1 MFGALLYAKLFSIP
15 ILVSYHTHIPQYIP
29 QYTWAGL
36 VEPMW
41 KLIRFCVRAADVTLV
56 VLQPVQGELGTCT
69 AMLVVPNAMGFHGQL
84 FTVDLAPDHPDRQLL
99 VRNSP

>member
-56 VLQPVQGELGTCT
+56 VSSQSKVHPGLLWTQPCSPCLGVIST
-69 AMLVVPNAMGFHGQL
+69 GGQ
-84 FTVDLAPDHPDRQLL
+84 R
-99 VRNSP
+99 

>member
-1 MFGALLYAKLFSIP
+1 MHSWSCATCSVSSSWLAVTLRHCNLQCGDNELLPFAGILVFGALLYAKLFSIP

-56 VLQPVQGELGTCT
+56 VSSQSKVHL
-69 AMLVVPNAMGFHGQL
+69 
-84 FTVDLAPDHPDRQLL
+84 
-99 VRNSP
+99 

>member
-41 KLIRFCVRAADVTLV
+41 KLIRFCIRAADYTLV
-56 VLQPVQGELGTCT
+56 VSTQSQVHRLTRIETFVST
-69 AMLVVPNAMGFHGQL
+69 ANSA
-84 FTVDLAPDHPDRQLL
+84 AR
-99 VRNSP
+99 VRSAHIVLI

>member
-41 KLIRFCVRAADVTLV
+41 KLIRFCIRAADYTLV
-56 VLQPVQGELGTCT
+56 VSTQSQVHHSTPSRVLCPLESLQEV
-69 AMLVVPNAMGFHGQL
+69 
-84 FTVDLAPDHPDRQLL
+84 
-99 VRNSP
+99 

>member
-1 MFGALLYAKLFSIP
+1 MLGALLYAKIFDIP

-41 KLIRFCVRAADVTLV
+41 KVIRFCIRSADLTLV
-56 VLQPVQGELGTCT
+56 VSSQSKVRDF
-69 AMLVVPNAMGFHGQL
+69 GFMPPL
-84 FTVDLAPDHPDRQLL
+84 RRPPASLR
-99 VRNSP
+99 

>member
-56 VLQPVQGELGTCT
+56 VSSQSKVLSPRTRHPARPTHLQHCDSNCSICIHADCRLE
-69 AMLVVPNAMGFHGQL
+69 
-84 FTVDLAPDHPDRQLL
+84 
-99 VRNSP
+99 

>member
-41 KLIRFCVRAADVTLV
+41 KRIRFCIRAADYTLV
-56 VLQPVQGELGTCT
+56 VSTQSQVHHLTT
-69 AMLVVPNAMGFHGQL
+69 
-84 FTVDLAPDHPDRQLL
+84 
-99 VRNSP
+99 